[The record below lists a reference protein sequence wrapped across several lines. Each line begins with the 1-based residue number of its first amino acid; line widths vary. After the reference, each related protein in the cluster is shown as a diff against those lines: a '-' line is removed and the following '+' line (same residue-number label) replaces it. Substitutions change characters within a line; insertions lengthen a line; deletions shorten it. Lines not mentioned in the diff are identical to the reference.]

1 MAFLLYHFFVT
12 LHNFNWQHDLEN
24 FVYKKIDLLF
34 LEVSLV
40 LELPGIMKLGFFL
53 VLDLFKKFVINWL
66 YFSKFIIIQ
75 HSLNVMEML

>member
-1 MAFLLYHFFVT
+1 M
-12 LHNFNWQHDLEN
+12 
-24 FVYKKIDLLF
+24 YKKIDLLF
-34 LEVSLV
+34 LELSLV